1 MSGHSKWSTIKRQKG
16 ITDAKRG
23 QAFTKVSN
31 AITIAVKQGGGI
43 VDPNSN
49 FKLRLAIDKAREVNM
64 PKDNVDR
71 AIKRA
76 EGKDAGAVEEIQY
89 EGFGPG
95 GTAFLIETVTDN
107 RQRTFSEVRNIVSK
121 NGGNLGEPGSVSYM
135 FDKIG
140 EIVIKKDNSSFDE
153 LFTIGL
159 EIGVDDVEEEG
170 ELVFFYCDPSLLF
183 EMRQK
188 LEEKNIK
195 VENSEIVYKP
205 KSSVELDDALAQKV
219 LLIVERL
226 DELDDVQQVFH
237 NLA

>member
-170 ELVFFYCDPSLLF
+170 ELVFFYCAPSLLF

-195 VENSEIVYKP
+195 VETSEIVYKP

>member
-135 FDKIG
+135 FDKVG
-140 EIVIKKDNSSFDE
+140 EIVIKKDNSTFDE
-153 LFTIGL
+153 LFAIGL
-159 EIGVDDVEEEG
+159 ELGVDDVEEEG
-170 ELVFFYCDPSLLF
+170 ELVFFYCSPSLLF

-188 LEEKNIK
+188 LEEKNIP

-205 KSSVELDDALAQKV
+205 KSSVELDDTQAQKV
-219 LLIVERL
+219 LFIVEKL